1 MFSWLGFTLKGRL
14 ESYASSAAFAAICCP
29 SCVFSGRRTDG
40 TPNCI
45 RSWGSPYTMLCA
57 TVVPRECLA
66 YLPSAVCG
74 MAETSRCLRLLE
86 LLLLVLLIWSELFR
100 LAPIL

>member
-1 MFSWLGFTLKGRL
+1 
-14 ESYASSAAFAAICCP
+14 
-29 SCVFSGRRTDG
+29 
-40 TPNCI
+40 
-45 RSWGSPYTMLCA
+45 MLCA

-74 MAETSRCLRLLE
+74 MAETSRYLRLLE